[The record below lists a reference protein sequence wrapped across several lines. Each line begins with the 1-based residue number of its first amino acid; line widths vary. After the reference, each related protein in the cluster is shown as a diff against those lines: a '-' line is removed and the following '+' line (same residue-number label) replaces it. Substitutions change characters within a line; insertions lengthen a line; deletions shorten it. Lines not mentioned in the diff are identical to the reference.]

1 MPIQTIFFRNHFAAF
16 ADPFFSEAETGHV
29 NRVIAAEYIGSWDDR
44 RIYRCA
50 QCVFGPEYGRQDWT
64 MYYALISP
72 RLSVGVGSLEE
83 LDPYDVEQAVDS
95 GALR

>member
-1 MPIQTIFFRNHFAAF
+1 MPIQTIFFRNNLAAF
-16 ADPFFSEAETGHV
+16 TDPFFSAPGQV
-29 NRVIAAEYIGSWDDR
+29 NRVRAAEYIGSWDGR
-44 RIYRCA
+44 SIYRCA

-64 MYYALISP
+64 MYYALTPP